1 MHAYFQS
8 IFKISE
14 FCNGFYP
21 LSHPCE
27 GIACVRLRL
36 ILLTLVS
43 HVIGY
48 ALTLIS
54 HANGYALTHYVTLL
68 TV

>member
-1 MHAYFQS
+1 M
-8 IFKISE
+8 
-14 FCNGFYP
+14 
-21 LSHPCE
+21 SHGPCE

-36 ILLTLVS
+36 ILLTPSS

-54 HANGYALTHYVTLL
+54 HAIGYALTHYVTLL

>member
-1 MHAYFQS
+1 MA
-8 IFKISE
+8 
-14 FCNGFYP
+14 
-21 LSHPCE
+21 CE

-54 HANGYALTHYVTLL
+54 HANGYALTQYVTLL

>member
-1 MHAYFQS
+1 M
-8 IFKISE
+8 
-14 FCNGFYP
+14 
-21 LSHPCE
+21 SHGPCE

-36 ILLTLVS
+36 ILLTLSS

>member
-1 MHAYFQS
+1 MNRAKRKRILSQRRYHCH
-8 IFKISE
+8 E
-14 FCNGFYP
+14 FYP
-21 LSHPCE
+21 CG

-36 ILLTLVS
+36 ILLTLS
-43 HVIGY
+43 GHVIGY

-54 HANGYALTHYVTLL
+54 HANGYALTQYVTLL

>member
-1 MHAYFQS
+1 MFVS
-8 IFKISE
+8 WF
-14 FCNGFYP
+14 
-21 LSHPCE
+21 LSMSHGPCE

-36 ILLTLVS
+36 ILLTL
-43 HVIGY
+43 VIGY

>member
-1 MHAYFQS
+1 MPAGQTTGTS
-8 IFKISE
+8 LAC
-14 FCNGFYP
+14 CNGFYP

-54 HANGYALTHYVTLL
+54 HANGYALTQYVTLL